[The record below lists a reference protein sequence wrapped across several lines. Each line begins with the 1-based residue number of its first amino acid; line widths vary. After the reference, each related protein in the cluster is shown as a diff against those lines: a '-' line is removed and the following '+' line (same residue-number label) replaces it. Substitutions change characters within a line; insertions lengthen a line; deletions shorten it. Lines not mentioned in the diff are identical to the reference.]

1 MYITTKTHT
10 KSVKTIKSES
20 EYFMKKTT
28 ATKKNETKTTAKN
41 ETKTTAKNETKK
53 VVRVEKATLIDL
65 MKKLDNSIY
74 ERTTNNSDV
83 AIEIFDTTSPRTRC
97 GLWQRGEKG
106 FRYDLYIGNET
117 KYYNKAVTIAHQTYI
132 DDKKMSKKEVAF
144 LKKSYDEIVSIINSL
159 TATETKTTTETKTAT
174 ETKTTT
180 KKTTTKKVNNKEV
193 EKTA

>member
-41 ETKTTAKNETKK
+41 ETKK

-74 ERTTNNSDV
+74 ERITNNSDV

-106 FRYDLYIGNET
+106 LRYDLYIGNET

-159 TATETKTTTETKTAT
+159 TATETKTTT
-174 ETKTTT
+174 
-180 KKTTTKKVNNKEV
+180 KKTTTKKVNNKKV

>member
-1 MYITTKTHT
+1 
-10 KSVKTIKSES
+10 
-20 EYFMKKTT
+20 
-28 ATKKNETKTTAKN
+28 
-41 ETKTTAKNETKK
+41 
-53 VVRVEKATLIDL
+53 

-74 ERTTNNSDV
+74 ERITNNSDV

-106 FRYDLYIGNET
+106 LRYDLYIGNET

-159 TATETKTTTETKTAT
+159 TATETKTTT
-174 ETKTTT
+174 
-180 KKTTTKKVNNKEV
+180 KKTTTKKVNNKKV